1 MRGALLGFLGCLAVI
16 FAVGCSGSE
25 ATQEERV
32 EVPAEQPNI
41 ILVLADDLDLAS
53 AELMPNLR
61 SLLAEEGTIFEK
73 TFVSYPICCPSR
85 ATILTGL
92 YSHNHNV
99 RGNKRPVGGFE
110 KFRDGGLEED
120 TVAASLQKNGYRT
133 ALIGK
138 YLNGYPG
145 DEEAYVPLGWDEW
158 YAKLGRYEYYDYELN
173 ENGEITS
180 YGSDTEDYLTDV
192 LSSKATDFVQ
202 RAATEDQPFFA
213 YVTPTAPHSPAT
225 PAERHEGAFADE
237 EAPRSPSFNEED
249 VSDKPSW
256 LEDLSP
262 ISEKEYSRIH
272 GRHRERLEAT
282 LAIDE
287 MVGSFVEALGAAG
300 ALDNTYI
307 FFTSDNGFHLGTH
320 RLKHGKK
327 TPYEEAAHVPLFV
340 RGPGVPAGSR
350 VENLVLNNDLAPT
363 FAELGGLEGFE
374 ADGRS
379 LAPLMRGE
387 DPPSWRTSVLLEAF
401 LDGKS
406 ARKEE
411 GEVEGVDEEGAVK
424 DRGEGNR
431 TDQTAFQAVRTGIH
445 KYVEHD
451 NGEKELYNLQND
463 PYELEN
469 IYETADPSLVK
480 DLQVKL
486 EELRNCEG
494 NDCREAED
502 AP

>member
-1 MRGALLGFLGCLAVI
+1 
-16 FAVGCSGSE
+16 
-25 ATQEERV
+25 
-32 EVPAEQPNI
+32 
-41 ILVLADDLDLAS
+41 
-53 AELMPNLR
+53 
-61 SLLAEEGTIFEK
+61 
-73 TFVSYPICCPSR
+73 
-85 ATILTGL
+85 
-92 YSHNHNV
+92 
-99 RGNKRPVGGFE
+99 
-110 KFRDGGLEED
+110 
-120 TVAASLQKNGYRT
+120 
-133 ALIGK
+133 
-138 YLNGYPG
+138 
-145 DEEAYVPLGWDEW
+145 
-158 YAKLGRYEYYDYELN
+158 
-173 ENGEITS
+173 
-180 YGSDTEDYLTDV
+180 
-192 LSSKATDFVQ
+192 
-202 RAATEDQPFFA
+202 
-213 YVTPTAPHSPAT
+213 
-225 PAERHEGAFADE
+225 
-237 EAPRSPSFNEED
+237 
-249 VSDKPSW
+249 
-256 LEDLSP
+256 
-262 ISEKEYSRIH
+262 
-272 GRHRERLEAT
+272 
-282 LAIDE
+282 
-287 MVGSFVEALGAAG
+287 
-300 ALDNTYI
+300 
-307 FFTSDNGFHLGTH
+307 
-320 RLKHGKK
+320 
-327 TPYEEAAHVPLFV
+327 
-340 RGPGVPAGSR
+340 VPAGSR

-411 GEVEGVDEEGAVK
+411 GEVEGVDEEGAGK

-431 TDQTAFQAVRTGIH
+431 TDQTACQAVSTRIH